1 MKTTALL
8 LGIISLFALSS
19 CKCDFDE
26 EEPKNKYDGKNSGT
40 NKNNGSTSENDTL
53 QIK

>member
-26 EEPKNKYDGKNSGT
+26 DEPKNKYDGNNSGT
-40 NKNNGSTSENDTL
+40 NKNSSVPESDTL
-53 QIK
+53 RIK

>member
-8 LGIISLFALSS
+8 LGIISLFAISS

-26 EEPKNKYDGKNSGT
+26 DEPKSKYDGKNSGT
-40 NKNNGSTSENDTL
+40 SKNSSVPESDTL
-53 QIK
+53 RIK